1 MNKRVLGA
9 ILFACVVVGSGV
21 SYRWYQQGSLSVFA
35 DKSIRLYAGGKD
47 RALVTKIF
55 KENFY
60 TLTANPDHDFDLM
73 LERRSPNKWETKYFG
88 KMDTYMIYDGDRPAG
103 FISFYMRSTYQGQ
116 ILFLAID
123 DEFRGKGYAKKLV
136 QFALDQFKRQGAQV
150 VKIAT
155 RTDNKVAQNLYGNFF
170 KFVKENEQDGFI
182 FYRKDV

>member
-1 MNKRVLGA
+1 MNKRVLGV
-9 ILFACVVVGSGV
+9 ILFGCVALGSAV
-21 SYRWYQQGSLSVFA
+21 SYRWYQQGSFSVFQ
-35 DKSIRLYAGGKD
+35 DGSIRLYAGGKD

-88 KMDTYMIYDGDRPAG
+88 KMDTYLVYDQDRPAG
-103 FISFYMRSTYQGQ
+103 FISFYMQSSYIGK

-123 DEFRGKGYAKKLV
+123 DEFRGKGYAKKLI
-136 QFALDQFKRQGAQV
+136 QFALDTLKKQGAQV

-155 RTDNKVAQNLYGNFF
+155 RTDNKAAQNLYGNFF
-170 KFVKENEQDGFI
+170 KFVKENEEDGFI